1 MRMAVCRGTINLMR
15 TVSAA
20 LAALSAIL
28 LASAPCAAAQP
39 TLVEQRMLAQEG
51 LGVALFSTSIESQLD
66 ILAESIS
73 ADQNCGALG
82 GNLGGSAKYVSG
94 TVNKNTGTIKSV
106 VDLFFDNACQNRFI
120 RAHSTIKIGP
130 DLESYLVTGTAD
142 YTGPT
147 GFALG
152 TLTVSEQAY
161 FGQVNGTHAMKILTG
176 TADFAPANHAPTVH
190 LGYECQVSKKPVPCN
205 SGVAQDFPT
214 LSKALA
220 SVSPLTLAINANTNA
235 VTIAGNKSNMV
246 TGPLGALSILQVT
259 KTSLAVSGQQTPYGS
274 AVTKGAESKF
284 SLFPS
289 MPVSWTVKDA
299 ANDAVFSIAL
309 SNNNPRN
316 FTGTVK
322 RISTGNTLA
331 TFSADQ
337 SGTGSI
343 TYSNASSATITAWT
357 LSD

>member
-1 MRMAVCRGTINLMR
+1 MR

-20 LAALSAIL
+20 LAAMSATL

-39 TLVEQRMLAQEG
+39 ILVEQRMLTQEG
-51 LGVALFSTSIESQLD
+51 LGVALFSTALESQLD
-66 ILAESIS
+66 ILSGSIS
-73 ADQNCGALG
+73 ADKECSSLG
-82 GNLGGSAKYVSG
+82 GNLGGSAKFISG

-120 RAHSTIKIGP
+120 RADTTIKIGP

-152 TLTVSEQAY
+152 TLTLNEQAY
-161 FGQVNGTHAMKILTG
+161 FGLVNGTHALKILTG
-176 TADFAPANHAPTVH
+176 TGDFAPANHAATVH
-190 LGYECQVSKKPVPCN
+190 LGYECETSKKPVPCK

-220 SVSPLTLAINANTNA
+220 SVTPLKLMINANTNA
-235 VTIAGNKSNMV
+235 VTIAASKSNMV

-259 KTSLAVSGQQTPYGS
+259 KTSLAISGQQTPYGS

-284 SLFPS
+284 SLFPP
-289 MPVSWTVKDA
+289 MPASWTIKDA
-299 ANDAVFSIAL
+299 ANDAIFSIAL
-309 SNNNPRN
+309 TNNNPRN

-322 RISTGNTLA
+322 RISTGKTLA

-343 TYSNASSATITAWT
+343 TYSDASAAAITGWT